1 MTPRRTGREQ
11 DQALPWV
18 GLAGDRISFEQTRNT
33 RGDGWEFHFA
43 SSTPIDRFIELT
55 CSLPSRFASWPSYGT
70 RPGAKPKIV
79 NSALVCSMTMRSDKA
94 WCTRRDLKL
103 IAFLGAIVL
112 MLGVVA
118 DRVH

>member
-1 MTPRRTGREQ
+1 
-11 DQALPWV
+11 V

-55 CSLPSRFASWPSYGT
+55 CSLPSRFASWPSHGT

-79 NSALVCSMTMRSDKA
+79 NSAGLFDNDEVRQSVVHARQ
-94 WCTRRDLKL
+94 DLKL